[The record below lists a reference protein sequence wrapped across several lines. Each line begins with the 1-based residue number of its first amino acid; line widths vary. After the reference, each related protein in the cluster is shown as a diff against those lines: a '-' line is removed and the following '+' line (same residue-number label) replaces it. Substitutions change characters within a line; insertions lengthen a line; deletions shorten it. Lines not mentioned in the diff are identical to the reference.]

1 MGPCVSKCKKQ
12 QTTNTA
18 PTLAS
23 ADVNNQKNKEEN
35 VHMHSGSRNGMEID
49 VGSGGVYNPNELK
62 ENKITND
69 EIILIPPPDEINEQK
84 EDALNMLQALIDME
98 KQTDQSFEKKLEEAK
113 KQYGKAFS
121 KQQRN
126 PNEVKIF
133 VEGDQAPSEEFY

>member
-1 MGPCVSKCKKQ
+1 
-12 QTTNTA
+12 
-18 PTLAS
+18 
-23 ADVNNQKNKEEN
+23 
-35 VHMHSGSRNGMEID
+35 MHSGSRNGMEID

>member
-69 EIILIPPPDEINEQK
+69 EIILIPPPDEINEQ
-84 EDALNMLQALIDME
+84 
-98 KQTDQSFEKKLEEAK
+98 TDQSFEKKLEEAK